1 MKEAFMS
8 VWLLAIIAAV
18 LFAEIILPLGGL
30 IHCLR
35 SDKIAGMRKAL
46 WAALI
51 VIVWGAGKYYPTICL
66 SLPVYDLGAVGYFF
80 AVSGSKRWKIA
91 SAVYVVA
98 VSVMLLPLGLKTA
111 VNPVLG
117 SQPGFQMPAAPSGNN
132 AIVEI
137 RGRGFENGQIV
148 SEDETSVVF
157 KDGRGV
163 LHTIARADILSV
175 QKQQAPTFSDQ
186 AQTQVK
192 GIREWFSHLFKPMP
206 QPKAAPQPSRPA
218 GFKPNPDT
226 QAYFAAANDPNRSL
240 DERKEALKIAMRR
253 AKAEGVD
260 FRGL

>member
-8 VWLLAIIAAV
+8 VWLLAIIGAV

-35 SDKIAGMRKAL
+35 SDKIAGMRKAM

-91 SAVYVVA
+91 SVIYVLAVG
-98 VSVMLLPLGLKTA
+98 VMLLPLGLKTA

-117 SQPGFQMPAAPSGNN
+117 DKPGFQMPAAPSGNN

-148 SEDETSVVF
+148 SEDEGSVVF

-163 LHTIARADILSV
+163 LHTIVRSDILSI
-175 QKQQAPTFSDQ
+175 QKQQAPAFSDQ
-186 AQTQVK
+186 AQTQIK
-192 GIREWFSHLFKPMP
+192 GIREWFSRLFKSMP
-206 QPKAAPQPSRPA
+206 EPKAAPQPSRPA
-218 GFKPNPDT
+218 GFKPNAQT
-226 QAYFAAANDPNRSL
+226 EAAFAAANDSDRSL
-240 DERKEALKIAMRR
+240 EERKAALKTALRR
-253 AKAEGVD
+253 AKSEGVD
-260 FRGL
+260 FRSL